1 MFIAAY
7 PSVISFIPRYKE
19 DFTNDN
25 ENKRNKKKKKNATLY
40 AQYNSLA
47 YIMIGWRVHCT
58 FINILCGEPTKC
70 IYKWGVYVYLF
81 AF

>member
-25 ENKRNKKKKKNATLY
+25 ENKRNKKKEKKMLHYTHNIIL
-40 AQYNSLA
+40 SL
-47 YIMIGWRVHCT
+47 I
-58 FINILCGEPTKC
+58 
-70 IYKWGVYVYLF
+70 
-81 AF
+81 